1 MMFRRFVFVLLA
13 VLIGFPVCAG
23 QQHST
28 EPVKSFMW
36 RVQRGETT
44 VYLLGSIHALRED
57 AYPLPAAFEEA
68 FEEAEVVAFEVDLDD
83 MTAAA
88 VTMLAAGTL
97 EGQGTLEEVVGPDV
111 WKEVSERLR
120 GAGLQP
126 EAFQRMKPWM
136 VALTLTAFE
145 LVRAGYSP
153 GAGLDSH
160 FSNRAKATGKERLA
174 LETVDFQVG
183 LFADL
188 SPAQS
193 EAFLRYTL
201 RDLDAVIPLLDE
213 LYSQWRVGN
222 VEPVEELLIE
232 GFEEFPELFRKMV
245 TDRNRSWLSP
255 VEELIAGDRDAMVV
269 VGALHLVGD
278 GGLVALLRE
287 QGYTVEQL

>member
-1 MMFRRFVFVLLA
+1 MLRRFGLVLVAL
-13 VLIGFPVCAG
+13 LIAFPVCAA
-23 QQHST
+23 QQHPT
-28 EPVKSFMW
+28 EAEKSFMW
-36 RVQRGETT
+36 RVQRDGTT
-44 VYLLGSIHALRED
+44 VYILGSIHALRED
-57 AYPLPAAFEEA
+57 AYPLPAVIEEA

-97 EGQGTLEEVVGPDV
+97 EGERTLEEVIGPEAWND
-111 WKEVSERLR
+111 VSERLR

-145 LVRAGYSP
+145 LVGAGYSP

-160 FSNRAKATGKERLA
+160 FSNRAKAAGKERLA

-188 SPAQS
+188 TPAQS
-193 EAFLRYTL
+193 EAFLHYTL
-201 RDLDAVIPLLDE
+201 SDLDTVIPLLDE
-213 LYSQWRVGN
+213 LSAQWRVGN
-222 VEPVEELLIE
+222 VEPVEKLLVE
-232 GFEEFPELFRKMV
+232 GFEEFPVLFRKMV
-245 TDRNRSWLSP
+245 TDRNRSWLAP

-287 QGYTVEQL
+287 RGYTVEQL